1 MSEIKNAKKSTYLTE
16 LNKRKKDYKDP
27 PYRKVIVTA
36 EIVMWLES
44 DKVSID
50 YAKECAIFLLNT
62 GLNRK
67 SEFTQIDGREI
78 LDSVR
83 YTTVESFKFD

>member
-1 MSEIKNAKKSTYLTE
+1 MPDNFMEE
-16 LNKRKKDYKDP
+16 LRNKKDLYENP
-27 PYRKVIVTA
+27 PYKKVIVNA

-67 SEFTQIDGREI
+67 SEFTQVDGREI

>member
-1 MSEIKNAKKSTYLTE
+1 MQDNFMEE
-16 LNKRKKDYKDP
+16 LRNKKDLHKDP
-27 PYRKVIVTA
+27 PFKKVVVKA

-44 DKVSID
+44 EKMNID

-67 SEFTQIDGREI
+67 SEFTHSDGREI

>member
-1 MSEIKNAKKSTYLTE
+1 
-16 LNKRKKDYKDP
+16 
-27 PYRKVIVTA
+27 
-36 EIVMWLES
+36 MWLES
-44 DKVSID
+44 EKMNID

-67 SEFTQIDGREI
+67 SEFTHSDGREI

>member
-1 MSEIKNAKKSTYLTE
+1 MQENYMEE
-16 LNKRKKDYKDP
+16 LRNKKDLYENP
-27 PYRKVIVTA
+27 PYRKVIVKA

-44 DKVSID
+44 EKMNID

-62 GLNRK
+62 GLSRK
-67 SEFTQIDGREI
+67 SEFTHKDGREI

>member
-1 MSEIKNAKKSTYLTE
+1 MQDNFMEE
-16 LNKRKKDYKDP
+16 LRNKKDLHKDP
-27 PYRKVIVTA
+27 PFKKVVVKA

-44 DKVSID
+44 EKMNID

-67 SEFTQIDGREI
+67 SEFTQADGREI

-83 YTTVESFKFD
+83 YTTVESFKYD